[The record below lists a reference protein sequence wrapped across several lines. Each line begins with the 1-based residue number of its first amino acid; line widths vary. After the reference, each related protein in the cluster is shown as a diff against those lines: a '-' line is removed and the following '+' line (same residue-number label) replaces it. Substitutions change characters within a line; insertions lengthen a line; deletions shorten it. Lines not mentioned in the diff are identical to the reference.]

1 MRQVSQWFVSSTV
14 TRGFLQLLSDISK
27 FSNSNSALIVNLII
41 VDYSVN
47 VDDFLGF
54 LLLDFLVTIC
64 GFSDFQSFIFFN
76 SISANFVKHYYF
88 LIHF

>member
-27 FSNSNSALIVNLII
+27 FSNSNSALIVKLII

-47 VDDFLGF
+47 VGDFLGF

-64 GFSDFQSFIFFN
+64 GFSDFQSFIFVNF
-76 SISANFVKHYYF
+76 ISANFVKHYYI

>member
-54 LLLDFLVTIC
+54 LLLDFLVTRC

-76 SISANFVKHYYF
+76 SISANFVKHYYI